1 MYYKF
6 LDTADADK
14 VLIDG
19 TMVISSLEYFR
30 SLEAN
35 WADIGDYLEGA
46 SELTVKGNFVIREN
60 SPELAL
66 VDNANIGLG
75 IFQKFA
81 IVSGGGVVDMSNV
94 RIVHVVPKLFI
105 YSVSVGNID
114 ELITEMCVK
123 SKRPYD
129 ACLRVPD
136 LGGLQRKIFEC
147 GRIRDLNCGVNEV
160 FLPGL
165 IQVVEYEPR
174 SRDIRQGPVIEP
186 SPFKKDE
193 KFKEQAEVRVLF
205 VPKEQVQL
213 SEERLIIEIPVGI
226 ARDKSTN
233 TFSQAPVLASAW
245 RHSSQR
251 SDGRGEVDHGGK
263 ALIRH
268 SPDGRRFKVYS
279 ETASG
284 FWQA

>member
-6 LDTADADK
+6 LDAADVDK

-30 SLEAN
+30 RLEVN
-35 WADIGDYLEGA
+35 WADIGDPLEGA

-75 IFQKFA
+75 MFQKFA
-81 IVSGGGVVDMSNV
+81 AVSGGGVVDISNV
-94 RIVHVVPKLFI
+94 RFVHVVPKLFI

-114 ELITEMCVK
+114 ELTTEMCVK

-136 LGGLQRKIFEC
+136 LGELQRKIFER

-165 IQVVEYEPR
+165 IQAVEYEPR
-174 SRDIRQGPVIEP
+174 SRDIRKGPVIEP

-193 KFKEQAEVRVLF
+193 KFKGQAEVRVLF
-205 VPKEQVQL
+205 VPKEQVQV
-213 SEERLIIEIPVGI
+213 SEERLIIEIPELTSLFEEVF
-226 ARDKSTN
+226 RN
-233 TFSQAPVLASAW
+233 Y
-245 RHSSQR
+245 R
-251 SDGRGEVDHGGK
+251 SDAADAVRVG
-263 ALIRH
+263 
-268 SPDGRRFKVYS
+268 
-279 ETASG
+279 
-284 FWQA
+284 